1 MLMVVGLVMKQSP
14 HARAEVGQ
22 AMDAALTTEQS
33 QPARVELGQMLLVV
47 GLIKGWSQR
56 QSAAVVQRRTALALT
71 IPMS

>member
-1 MLMVVGLVMKQSP
+1 MLMVVGLVIKQSP

-22 AMDAALTTEQS
+22 AMDAAPVS
-33 QPARVELGQMLLVV
+33 VKSPHARVELGQMLLVV